1 MPGKKAST
9 EYSCVVCVQR
19 KVRCDKAKPCQ
30 NCLRAGI
37 ACEVAPPP
45 PPRRR
50 KRKLD
55 ERELV
60 RRLAKYEELMD
71 RNGVEYRSAENDLES
86 FKGPVNTV
94 ATASVASVT
103 EQGSHKVVE
112 RYVKPR
118 LEQVPVHFRPYA
130 SLVYD

>member
-9 EYSCVVCVQR
+9 EYSCVVCTNR

-30 NCLRAGI
+30 NCVKAGI
-37 ACEVAPPP
+37 ECEVAPPP

-60 RRLAKYEELMD
+60 KRLAKYEELMD
-71 RNGVEYRSAENDLES
+71 KNGVDYRSAQNDEKS
-86 FKGPVNTV
+86 FKGDID
-94 ATASVASVT
+94 AAVT
-103 EQGSHKVVE
+103 STFGQQDSHEGVK
-112 RYVKPR
+112 RYVKSCIER
-118 LEQVPVHFRPYA
+118 SPV
-130 SLVYD
+130 

>member
-9 EYSCVVCVQR
+9 EYSCVVCTQR
-19 KVRCDKAKPCQ
+19 KVRCDKAKPCR
-30 NCLRAGI
+30 NCLKAGI
-37 ACEVAPPP
+37 ACEVAPPA

-60 RRLAKYEELMD
+60 KRLAKYEELMD

-86 FKGPVNTV
+86 FKGPVNAV
-94 ATASVASVT
+94 ATASVT
-103 EQGSHKVVE
+103 ERGPHEVVE

-118 LEQVPVHFRPYA
+118 LEQALVHFRPYA